1 MQRRRIYRI
10 HGAGRPLFLLLLL
23 LLLLLSLSLSL
34 SLSPLLLDLLSRVS
48 TRSSLS
54 SPTLVD
60 YRMVGRGEAGRLRG
74 GIGNG
79 RWVA

>member
-34 SLSPLLLDLLSRVS
+34 SLPSPPGS
-48 TRSSLS
+48 
-54 SPTLVD
+54 
-60 YRMVGRGEAGRLRG
+60 AF
-74 GIGNG
+74 
-79 RWVA
+79 